1 MWKVLLGAFGFIF
14 IIVLIIAFENINVNT
29 YFMFLFKQVNKS
41 LFYVIMYMFFF
52 GVVAGILLGMIPFVL
67 GKSKQNNLDV
77 GPDDIDL

>member
-14 IIVLIIAFENINVNT
+14 IVVLIIAFENLNTAT

-52 GVVAGILLGMIPFVL
+52 GTVAGILLGMIPFVL
-67 GKSKQNNLDV
+67 TRGNKSGPDA